1 MAESHNAYMIITHEC
16 TDNSPTV
23 SIPIPINHGADAKVI
38 PAPEYE
44 DTAELLPPPL
54 PPKNIGTQ

>member
-1 MAESHNAYMIITHEC
+1 MIITHEC

-23 SIPIPINHGADAKVI
+23 SIPMPINHGADAKVI